1 MKRKLRVVFVIALLT
16 ATGVLGFQ
24 VYWLNQA
31 YTLNK
36 HSFIQ
41 IATVTLQRSIDNYFL
56 QSEPKPKG
64 QTDTAGP
71 PISFITTSN
80 GKALSAQQ
88 SRVNFG
94 VANLHNLQVIMA
106 QALFQLGNKSFNL
119 DSLTQTY
126 KAALLNENIHLPFK
140 LSLTDTTQSPAET
153 HEAQSAVDRYGTP
166 IKGYAT
172 VNGKDSVIYATFSD
186 SNTWIW
192 RRTFM
197 ALEVSFLLILMTAFC
212 LWYMWRMIWR
222 QKQLDDLKNAFID
235 NVTHELRTPIA
246 TLKSTHEA
254 LLNFGEVKDREK
266 TIRYLQLN
274 QRELNQLEGKVDRLL
289 DLTRLESG
297 GQVLGLEWV
306 NLSALLSALFDQH
319 VHSGVS
325 LKVTYNLSGVFVWS
339 NPQGLEDI
347 LSNLVDNAIKYR
359 REGDAEV
366 EVVISGLLS
375 GWALE
380 VKDNGIG
387 IAPNHLPHIF
397 GKFYRVPSGNLQTV
411 RGYGIGL
418 SYLAALVKQLQGSI
432 EVESTLGQGSAF
444 TIKFPQSW
452 IK

>member
-16 ATGVLGFQ
+16 ATGILGFQ

-36 HSFIQ
+36 HSFVQ
-41 IATVTLQRSIDNYFL
+41 MATVTLQRSIDNYFL
-56 QSEPKPKG
+56 QNEPKPKG
-64 QTDTAGP
+64 QTDKSGP
-71 PISFITTSN
+71 PISFITTRN
-80 GKALSAQQ
+80 DTTLSAQQ
-88 SRVNFG
+88 SRVSFG
-94 VANLHNLQVIMA
+94 IADLHSLQVIMA

-126 KAALLNENIHLPFK
+126 KAALLKENIHLPFR
-140 LSLTDTTQSPAET
+140 LSLTDT
-153 HEAQSAVDRYGTP
+153 AQMNAQGQENP

-172 VNGKDSVIYATFSD
+172 IHGKDSIIYATFPD

-212 LWYMWRMIWR
+212 LWYMWRMIWK

-266 TIRYLQLN
+266 TIRYLELN
-274 QRELNQLEGKVDRLL
+274 ARELEQLEGKVDRLL

-297 GQVLGLEWV
+297 GQALGLEWV
-306 NLSALLSALFDQH
+306 NVSALLSALFDQH
-319 VHSGVS
+319 VHSGVR

-339 NPQGLEDI
+339 NPQALADI

-359 REGDAEV
+359 READAEV

-380 VKDNGIG
+380 IKDNGIG

-397 GKFYRVPSGNLQTV
+397 GKFYRVPSGNLQPV

-418 SYLAALVKQLQGSI
+418 SYVAALVKQLQGSI
-432 EVESTLGQGSAF
+432 EVESTLGQGTCF

-452 IK
+452 IQ